1 MGSSTNYKEYHE
13 YLKKTSFLGK
23 IYRKVFLFPFLR
35 FKTGPRFVDLGCGI
49 GDFLS
54 YGDKGSV
61 GLDTNIFNINFLK
74 DKHLNGYHIEDD
86 GIFPL
91 KDNSFKVVISDQ
103 VLEHIVDPRKFIS
116 EIKRIL
122 KKGGKII
129 IGVPCKKGFQID
141 PDHKV
146 FYELDNLKDLF
157 LSDPKIRIT
166 DYFYFPF
173 PFKFFGKFIKIQS
186 LYMIFKYSG

>member
-1 MGSSTNYKEYHE
+1 MDSSTNYKEYHE
-13 YLKKTSFLGK
+13 YLKKISFLGK
-23 IYRKVFLFPFLR
+23 IYRKIFLFPFLR

-49 GDFLS
+49 GEFLS
-54 YGDKGSV
+54 YGDKESV
-61 GLDTNIFNINFLK
+61 GLDNNIFNINFLR
-74 DKHLNGYHIEDD
+74 DNHLNGYHIEDD

-91 KDNSFKVVISDQ
+91 NDNSFDVVISDQ

-116 EIKRIL
+116 ETKRIL

-129 IGVPCKKGFQID
+129 IGVPCKRGFQID
-141 PDHKV
+141 PDHKI

-157 LSDPKIRIT
+157 LSDTKISII

-173 PFKFFGKFIKIQS
+173 PLKFFGKFIKIQN